1 MSEVRLIDA
10 NAYAAEMKERQDA
23 LKEMIDA
30 AVKDDNWELYD
41 KLSRSF
47 GVFVEAKLTLDNM
60 PTVDAVPVEWIQG
73 FMNRLRNKGQTVC
86 VAAIQ
91 GMLEAYGANGE
102 REPAN
107 GYGVMAARMLE

>member
-10 NAYAAEMKERQDA
+10 DELEKRVRDDIRQYDSDRTYNMFNQMKRDSLVEIAERIECA
-23 LKEMIDA
+23 
-30 AVKDDNWELYD
+30 
-41 KLSRSF
+41 
-47 GVFVEAKLTLDNM
+47 

>member
-60 PTVDAVPVEWIQG
+60 PTVDAVPVEWIKAKIES
-73 FMNRLRNKGQTVC
+73 LRSIDDEFASL
-86 VAAIQ
+86 AARTIQ
-91 GMLEAYGANGE
+91 AMLNDYGADGE
-102 REPAN
+102 RKTE
-107 GYGVMAARMLE
+107 